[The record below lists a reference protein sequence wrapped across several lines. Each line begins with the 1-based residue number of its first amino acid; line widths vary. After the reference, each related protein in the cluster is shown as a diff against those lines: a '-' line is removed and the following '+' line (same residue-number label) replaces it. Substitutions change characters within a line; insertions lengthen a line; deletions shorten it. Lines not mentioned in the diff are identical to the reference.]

1 MRALT
6 VRNLSDSDYKTL
18 AELASKKGRS
28 LQQQVKIILE
38 RECRF
43 YQLGAGHR
51 AKEWRRRLKSRDW
64 GKSNIVSDIREEREK
79 R

>member
-38 RECRF
+38 RECRLF
-43 YQLGAGHR
+43 QLGAGHR
-51 AKEWRRRLKSRDW
+51 AKEWRHRLKGRDW
-64 GKSNIVSDIREEREK
+64 RKSNIVTDIREEREQ